1 MFFFPSFF
9 IKANCI
15 FMILG
20 VKFIDLGINCKKKK
34 KNNLVEQRFRWRD
47 EQRAENTTLLLAARC
62 IIKLS
67 KIFH

>member
-34 KNNLVEQRFRWRD
+34 KIIWWSRD
-47 EQRAENTTLLLAARC
+47 SDGEMSKELRILLC
-62 IIKLS
+62 Y
-67 KIFH
+67 